1 MQQYGG
7 YPKNQWH
14 EKGICGDNVK
24 IKKLQRRF
32 CFERRNQQTDTGFD
46 VTDVQYSTGEWMY
59 RVGGLMVV
67 LGTPPRER

>member
-46 VTDVQYSTGEWMY
+46 VTDVQYLN
-59 RVGGLMVV
+59 R
-67 LGTPPRER
+67 